1 MAKYSKKPLLNI
13 GNGMDKTKVILKPV
27 SYLIKSN
34 FSRKNYLEL
43 VIDFWKVDE
52 QDRIWFN
59 TVQSS

>member
-1 MAKYSKKPLLNI
+1 MLKKPLLNI
-13 GNGMDKTKVILKPV
+13 KGNGMDKTKVILKPV